1 MIHFNELRVT
11 PDRKSLIIDVVVR
24 NEKYF
29 DNVYLDK
36 IVIDN
41 QDTYVDSSPIYEH
54 QIPMFKK
61 DGRTTNRLKHIR
73 LELTHIDL
81 RRPLSDMFFVY
92 VQTKGNPAFDT
103 PCSLD
108 HKTTLGTVVDMY
120 PFYQMS
126 INMLKELTKCCEV
139 PQDFIDYMLRIK
151 ALELS
156 IKTGNYIEA
165 IKFYNMFFRGR
176 HHHINIKGGGCCCGK

>member
-41 QDTYVDSSPIYEH
+41 QDTYVDTGMPSSSPIYEH
-54 QIPMFKK
+54 QIPMFKN

-73 LELTHIDL
+73 LELTHLDL
-81 RRPLSDMFFVY
+81 RRPLSDMV
-92 VQTKGNPAFDT
+92 AM
-103 PCSLD
+103 SAAI
-108 HKTTLGTVVDMY
+108 VVSPPGDIGKLEY
-120 PFYQMS
+120 P
-126 INMLKELTKCCEV
+126 
-139 PQDFIDYMLRIK
+139 
-151 ALELS
+151 
-156 IKTGNYIEA
+156 
-165 IKFYNMFFRGR
+165 
-176 HHHINIKGGGCCCGK
+176 HIR